1 MHNIFPLLS
10 CPSFSD
16 NSTSVRRNRRT
27 LSEGLRLAGDSP
39 PSLQHIT
46 EAPPRKALV
55 DGSAEEVP
63 VLVVVK
69 GSTELE
75 LIERFVDQVKNYVV
89 VVLIEGRSR
98 TDLALDTVSQSIV
111 GREIGASL
119 VTNTDV
125 ATLDA

>member
-1 MHNIFPLLS
+1 M
-10 CPSFSD
+10 
-16 NSTSVRRNRRT
+16 
-27 LSEGLRLAGDSP
+27 
-39 PSLQHIT
+39 
-46 EAPPRKALV
+46 

-63 VLVVVK
+63 VPEVVV

-75 LIERFVDQVKNYVV
+75 LIERFGDQVKNYVV

-119 VTNTDV
+119 ATNTDV

>member
-1 MHNIFPLLS
+1 M
-10 CPSFSD
+10 
-16 NSTSVRRNRRT
+16 
-27 LSEGLRLAGDSP
+27 
-39 PSLQHIT
+39 
-46 EAPPRKALV
+46 

-63 VLVVVK
+63 VPVVVK

-111 GREIGASL
+111 GREIGASFAA
-119 VTNTDV
+119 NTVV

>member
-1 MHNIFPLLS
+1 M
-10 CPSFSD
+10 
-16 NSTSVRRNRRT
+16 
-27 LSEGLRLAGDSP
+27 RLAGGSP

-55 DGSAEEVP
+55 DGSAEEVLAP
-63 VLVVVK
+63 EVVV
-69 GSTELE
+69 GSTTLE
-75 LIERFVDQVKNYVV
+75 LIERFDDQAKNCVV

-98 TDLALDTVSQSIV
+98 TDIALDTVSQSIV

-119 VTNTDV
+119 ATNTDV

>member
-1 MHNIFPLLS
+1 M
-10 CPSFSD
+10 
-16 NSTSVRRNRRT
+16 
-27 LSEGLRLAGDSP
+27 
-39 PSLQHIT
+39 
-46 EAPPRKALV
+46 

-63 VLVVVK
+63 VLVEVR

-75 LIERFVDQVKNYVV
+75 LIERFADQVKNYVV

-119 VTNTDV
+119 ATNTAV
-125 ATLDA
+125 VTLDA